1 MRELWRELIAALTET
16 LALYRHM
23 LELSENKKNVLVRG
37 KPVELE
43 AINREE
49 ESLLLQGKELEHRR
63 AKATAG
69 LVTACGL
76 ANAAP
81 TLDELADAAE
91 PDDAEQLLTLK
102 TAFAAVLKELTRLNA
117 VNAKLTE
124 QALAFVNYNLNL
136 LTRRQAE
143 PTYAPVG
150 AAFKESALS
159 ALLDRKV

>member
-1 MRELWRELIAALTET
+1 MRCGLKCWPLVLSSQAIKPALQT
-16 LALYRHM
+16 LLGGAL
-23 LELSENKKNVLVRG
+23 V
-37 KPVELE
+37 
-43 AINREE
+43 ATFA
-49 ESLLLQGKELEHRR
+49 LLQGKELEHRR

>member
-1 MRELWRELIAALTET
+1 MRELWRELIEALEET
-16 LALYRHM
+16 LALYRYM
-23 LELSENKKNVLVRG
+23 LELSGNKKDVLVRG

-143 PTYAPVG
+143 PTYAPAGV
-150 AAFKESALS
+150 AFRESAMS

>member
-1 MRELWRELIAALTET
+1 MRELWRELIEALEET
-16 LALYRHM
+16 LALYRYM
-23 LELSENKKNVLVRG
+23 LELSGNKKDVLVRG

-63 AKATAG
+63 AKATAV
-69 LVTACGL
+69 LVAACGL
-76 ANAAP
+76 GNDKP
-81 TLDELADAAE
+81 TLAELADVAE
-91 PDDAEQLLTLK
+91 PDAAKRLLS
-102 TAFAAVLKELTRLNA
+102 LKEDFSTVLQELSRLNS

-143 PTYAPVG
+143 PTYAPTGV
-150 AAFKESALS
+150 AFRESAMS